1 MLVGVSFR
9 SAVGPTASTA
19 ARAEASKRRAVARRK
34 PNGMLYLLVASAA
47 LAHPVSREWK
57 GYWQRHAVL

>member
-1 MLVGVSFR
+1 MVQPL
-9 SAVGPTASTA
+9 PASTA
-19 ARAEASKRRAVARRK
+19 ARAEASKRRAVARRQ

-57 GYWQRHAVL
+57 GYWQRASD

>member
-1 MLVGVSFR
+1 MR
-9 SAVGPTASTA
+9 SGPLAL
-19 ARAEASKRRAVARRK
+19 RRNTRRK

-57 GYWQRHAVL
+57 GYWQRKLG